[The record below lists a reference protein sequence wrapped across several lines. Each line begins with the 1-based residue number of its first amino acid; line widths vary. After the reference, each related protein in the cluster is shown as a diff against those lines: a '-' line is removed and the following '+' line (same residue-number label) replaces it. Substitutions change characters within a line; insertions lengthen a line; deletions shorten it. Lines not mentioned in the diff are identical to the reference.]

1 MNFICISFL
10 LIFNFLSVTNGL
22 ECYVCEQQEGNDDKC
37 IKTVRMCQRYED
49 TCATLIL
56 YTTPHEWTPR
66 LERRHYIS
74 KGCDTRDACTRLLY
88 GLASICTRNWYEDWA
103 CVECCQGDRCNRY
116 VVLGS
121 NNLHSSL
128 ILLIFMTFSTLL
140 IRCSIF

>member
-1 MNFICISFL
+1 MKSIYISCL
-10 LIFNFLSVTNGL
+10 LIVGFLSITYGL

-37 IKTVRMCQRYED
+37 VKTVRMCQRYED

-88 GLASICTRNWYEDWA
+88 GLASVCTRNWYEDWA

-121 NNLHSSL
+121 NNIRASVLLLAMMSL
-128 ILLIFMTFSTLL
+128 ASLFICF
-140 IRCSIF
+140 

>member
-1 MNFICISFL
+1 MNFIYIFFL
-10 LIFNFLSVTNGL
+10 LILSFLSVTNGL

-88 GLASICTRNWYEDWA
+88 GLASVCTRNWYEDWA

-121 NNLHSSL
+121 SNIRSSL
-128 ILLIFMTFSTLL
+128 ILLLSMTFSTLF
-140 IRCSIF
+140 IRFSIL

>member
-1 MNFICISFL
+1 MNFIYIFFL
-10 LIFNFLSVTNGL
+10 LILSFLSVTNGL

-88 GLASICTRNWYEDWA
+88 GLASVCTRNWYEDWA

-116 VVLGS
+116 VVLSSS
-121 NNLHSSL
+121 NIRSSL
-128 ILLIFMTFSTLL
+128 ILLLSMTFSTLF
-140 IRCSIF
+140 IRFSIL

>member
-1 MNFICISFL
+1 MNFIYVSFF
-10 LIFNFLSVTNGL
+10 LILNFLSVTNGL

-37 IKTVRMCQRYED
+37 VKTVRMCQRYED

-56 YTTPHEWTPR
+56 YTTPHEWTPT

-74 KGCDTRDACTRLLY
+74 KGCDTRDSCTRLLY
-88 GLASICTRNWYEDWA
+88 GLASVCTRNWYEDWA

-121 NNLHSSL
+121 NNIRASL
-128 ILLIFMTFSTLL
+128 ILLVLMIF
-140 IRCSIF
+140 SIFFIHSSVF